1 MPNNN
6 ILLCFMLFLIRTSF
20 CQIRNYNSHSTTPL
34 GLRSEYF
41 PPMSK
46 PIRGGANVTAIVF
59 GNGTETDN
67 NRATLFRK
75 LGFSTH
81 IACLPF
87 LTVYSY
93 DQAAQ
98 KGRDVMSNCS
108 ARLYAREH

>member
-1 MPNNN
+1 MRKN
-6 ILLCFMLFLIRTSF
+6 LFRTLF

-41 PPMSK
+41 PPLAK